1 MSSIRAKLL
10 RFETLRSGGKLM
22 WLQFILLGCLMAVLY
37 SLLSEAQAP
46 ASVTA
51 LTMGAAFVG
60 AIIYGLITEA

>member
-1 MSSIRAKLL
+1 
-10 RFETLRSGGKLM
+10 M

-37 SLLSEAQAP
+37 SLLNEAQAP